1 MFLKVLNTQVNDKE
15 KTSKK
20 TNLRN
25 LVVSSQ
31 YILKDMKRFIEAK
44 KLELK
49 KMMVQ
54 TIQLSQ

>member
-54 TIQLSQ
+54 TIQLS